1 MALYQSSSVFFCI
14 GMWNL
19 KNFSLAA
26 QARPARPARP
36 APEAEGWPPANMV
49 ISRYWSPGRR
59 PGRPIK
65 MLMSIPKYPENPNI
79 SMTSPNPQTSR
90 EITNKSRTNHLNHFN
105 KSSDG
110 DFCTRKSLW
119 LLQEGTGEIREWSG
133 KEMVTAPEKMWK
145 VPSEHQNIG
154 LWPLNT
160 ADDLGR
166 CAKILLVVWDHRLV
180 DSAVFSATS

>member
-19 KNFSLAA
+19 KNFSRL
-26 QARPARPARP
+26 
-36 APEAEGWPPANMV
+36 
-49 ISRYWSPGRR
+49 R
-59 PGRPIK
+59 PGRPAQVGRRLRRRVDHLPTWSSADIGAQVDDLEGPSK
-65 MLMSIPKYPENPNI
+65 CWSRNIPK
-79 SMTSPNPQTSR
+79 TQTSR
-90 EITNKSRTNHLNHFN
+90 WHHQIPKHHEQITNKSRTNHLNHFN

-119 LLQEGTGEIREWSG
+119 LLQAGTGEIREWSS
-133 KEMVTAPEKMWK
+133 KEMVTAPENMWK